1 MQTESAD
8 VSRVHSVQDWLYEL
22 LSDRRIMIGLTVVPA
37 FGLFLVINVLP
48 IGWAIVASFYDIN
61 PFNPEWTF
69 VGVDHYVEILNDPEF
84 WEVLWNSI
92 VFAGGSVIFHLVV
105 GTGFALLINRKFS
118 FAFFVRSIVLVPY
131 LIPTAV
137 IGFMGLWMANSQ
149 WGIINQVLQQLGL
162 IDGYIAWYGNA
173 DLAMISVILTSSWK
187 LTIFVTIM
195 VLARLQSIPDDH
207 YEAAMMAG
215 ASAYQ
220 RFRDITLPNL
230 KGVIFIVILLRGI
243 WTFNKFDIIWV
254 LTQGGPV
261 GKTTTAPIFAYETA
275 FGRLNLGEASAVSV
289 LLFALLVTVALLY
302 FHVLEPS
309 QEVRVE

>member
-8 VSRVHSVQDWLYEL
+8 PSRMHSVQDWLYEV
-22 LSDRRIMIGLTVVPA
+22 LSDRRMMIGLTVVPA

-48 IGWAIVASFYDIN
+48 IGWAIVASFYEIN

-69 VGVDHYVEILNDPEF
+69 VGVEHYVEILNDPDF
-84 WEVLWNSI
+84 WDVLWNSI

-118 FAFFVRSIVLVPY
+118 FSSFVRSIVLVPY

-149 WGIINQVLQQLGL
+149 WGIINQVLHQLGF
-162 IDGYIAWYGNA
+162 IDEYIAWYGNA
-173 DLAMISVILTSSWK
+173 DLAMLSVILTSSWK

-230 KGVIFIVILLRGI
+230 KGVIFIVLLLRGI

-289 LLFALLVTVALLY
+289 LLFVLLVTVALVY

>member
-1 MQTESAD
+1 MQAD
-8 VSRVHSVQDWLYEL
+8 YSDASSIHALRERILEA
-22 LSDRRIMIGLTVVPA
+22 LSDRRVMVGLTVIPA

-48 IGWAIVASFYDIN
+48 IAWAIAASFHEIHPY
-61 PFNPEWTF
+61 NPEWTF
-69 VGVDHYVEILNDPEF
+69 VGAAHYVEILADPGF
-84 WEVLWNSI
+84 WDVLWNSI
-92 VFAGGSVIFHLVV
+92 VFAGGSVVIHLFV
-105 GTGFALLINRKFS
+105 GTGFALLINREFKFS
-118 FAFFVRSIVLVPY
+118 GLARNVALVPY

-149 WGIINQVLQQLGL
+149 WGIINQALAQMGL
-162 IDGYIAWYGNA
+162 IDGYIAWYGST
-173 DLAMISVILTSSWK
+173 DLAMLSVILTSSWK

-207 YEAAMMAG
+207 YEAASMAG

-230 KGVIFIVILLRGI
+230 KGIIFIVLLLRGI

-261 GKTTTAPIFAYETA
+261 GETTTAPIYAYELA
-275 FGRLNLGEASAVSV
+275 FGRLSLGEASAVSTLLFV
-289 LLFALLVTVALLY
+289 LLVAAALVY